1 MAECAIEDQ
10 SMAERPTSRLAERAC
25 RVEPFHVMR
34 LLGRAR
40 ELEAAGRSIVHLEVG
55 EPDFPTP
62 EPILAAG
69 RAALDAGLTHYT
81 PAAGLP
87 ALRQAIAAHYGRRH
101 GVEVDPARVLVT
113 PGASGALQLVFSVL
127 LEPGDRVILGDP
139 SYPCYRQML
148 GLMGAE
154 PVAVPLGP
162 ETGYRLTPERLE
174 SAWVPGTRAV
184 VVASPANP
192 TGAVMSLEEL
202 RAIQAVCRMRG
213 AALIVDEI
221 YRGLTY
227 GVPDTTA
234 LALAGEDLYVIDSFS
249 KYFGM
254 TGWRVGWLVGPEDAV
269 AVMDRLAQN
278 LFIAANTPAQHAAL
292 VAFAPETTAILEQR
306 RVIFQQR
313 RNRLLPALRALGFDL
328 PGAPDGAFY
337 LYARLPEWLEM
348 DSMDFATRLLE
359 EAGVALTPGQDFG
372 AHECDRHVRLA
383 YTRDFEVLDE
393 GVRRI
398 GECLADCGSTKKNP
412 QV

>member
-1 MAECAIEDQ
+1 
-10 SMAERPTSRLAERAC
+10 MAERAIEGRPMVEHPTSRLAERAH

-62 EPILAAG
+62 EPIPAAG

-87 ALRQAIAAHYGRRH
+87 ALRQAIAAHYAQRH

-113 PGASGALQLVFSVL
+113 PGASGALQPVFSVL

-139 SYPCYRQML
+139 SYPCYRQMF

-174 SAWVPGTRAV
+174 AAWVPGTRA

-192 TGAVMSLEEL
+192 TGAVTSLDEL
-202 RAIQAVCRMRG
+202 CAIQAICRARG

-234 LALAGEDLYVIDSFS
+234 LALAGEDLYV
-249 KYFGM
+249 
-254 TGWRVGWLVGPEDAV
+254 
-269 AVMDRLAQN
+269 
-278 LFIAANTPAQHAAL
+278 
-292 VAFAPETTAILEQR
+292 
-306 RVIFQQR
+306 
-313 RNRLLPALRALGFDL
+313 
-328 PGAPDGAFY
+328 
-337 LYARLPEWLEM
+337 
-348 DSMDFATRLLE
+348 E
-359 EAGVALTPGQDFG
+359 EAGVALTPDQDFG
-372 AHECDRHVRLA
+372 AHECNRHVRLA

-398 GECLADCGSTKKNP
+398 GDFLAGLGSTT
-412 QV
+412 